1 MNSSRTKASA
11 NAAKTL
17 DRAVE
22 VGEVVRRL
30 RDDYGLTQLAIAKA
44 TGTSARSVRNWE
56 ATSAIRARNDER
68 LRDLRE
74 IVLILSQTLR
84 ARGVGQWLRARN
96 RLLNGRRP
104 IDVLAAGKMKAVRD
118 AAAAYVEGA
127 YV

>member
-1 MNSSRTKASA
+1 MKASA
-11 NAAKTL
+11 DPARTL

-30 RDDYGLTQLAIAKA
+30 RDDYGLTQSAIAKA

-74 IVLILSQTLR
+74 IVLIFGETLT

-96 RLLNGRRP
+96 RVLNGRRP
-104 IDVLAAGKMKAVRD
+104 IDVLAEGRMEAVRD
-118 AAAAYVEGA
+118 AARAYVEGA

>member
-1 MNSSRTKASA
+1 MKASA
-11 NAAKTL
+11 KPARTL

-30 RDDYGLTQLAIAKA
+30 RDDYGLTQSAIAKA
-44 TGTSARSVRNWE
+44 TGTSARAVRNWE

-74 IVLILSQTLR
+74 VVLILSETLT
-84 ARGVGQWLRARN
+84 ARGVGQWLSARN
-96 RLLNGRRP
+96 RLLNGRQP
-104 IDVLAAGKMKAVRD
+104 IDVLAEGKMEAVRD
-118 AAAAYVEGA
+118 AAKAYVEGA